1 MLTSGPRSC
10 KNNKFVQIDHTH
22 QEIVCFAKFFNVMNV
37 VYSFEIHFYY
47 IKTYLKGLK
56 DNRFQSFWCLFGVY

>member
-1 MLTSGPRSC
+1 
-10 KNNKFVQIDHTH
+10 
-22 QEIVCFAKFFNVMNV
+22 MNV
-37 VYSFEIHFYY
+37 VYSFVAANTIFNFVVGGRKTPAATIEIHFYY